1 MGIYCVVCL
10 NCLFI
15 LVHTFV
21 RKGKE
26 RELWWVKFSFPSG
39 YQWIQDSDSHKHD
52 RELTLAA
59 PWWARCAAP
68 SPGSPPS
75 EPLHVPPTLAVSS
88 LPPHCQPG
96 GEGNSE
102 VECFFQVCLN
112 ARSRTGCF
120 YIPLNWV
127 RTYIFKLLE
136 CTKVSELRIY
146 MICISNL
153 IEPRKLQKII
163 LIWKEVTPS
172 VFPRVQQYASVS
184 PRAVSRGR
192 RSWTLRPPA
201 AASGCSPSGANIKN
215 KT

>member
-1 MGIYCVVCL
+1 M
-10 NCLFI
+10 
-15 LVHTFV
+15 
-21 RKGKE
+21 
-26 RELWWVKFSFPSG
+26 WVKFSFPSG
-39 YQWIQDSDSHKHD
+39 TWIQESDSHKHD

-68 SPGSPPS
+68 SPGRPPS
-75 EPLHVPPTLAVSS
+75 EPPRVPPTLALSS
-88 LPPHCQPG
+88 LPPRCQPG
-96 GEGNSE
+96 EGDSK
-102 VECFFQVCLN
+102 VEFFFLQICWN

-153 IEPRKLQKII
+153 IEPRNLQMII
-163 LIWKEVTPS
+163 PIWKEVVPW
-172 VFPRVQQYASVS
+172 VFPRVQQCASVS

-192 RSWTLRPPA
+192 RSWTSRPPA
-201 AASGCSPSGANIKN
+201 AASGCSPSGANMNNILWYKD
-215 KT
+215 KHKKF

>member
-75 EPLHVPPTLAVSS
+75 EPLHVPPTLVVSS
-88 LPPHCQPG
+88 LPPRCQPG
-96 GEGNSE
+96 GGDSE
-102 VECFFQVCLN
+102 VECFFFQICLN

-136 CTKVSELRIY
+136 CTKVSQLRIY

-153 IEPRKLQKII
+153 IEPWTKKIANDIPYLKRGHTLSFPSSSTICLCFSSSCFSRPSI
-163 LIWKEVTPS
+163 LD
-172 VFPRVQQYASVS
+172 FASAS
-184 PRAVSRGR
+184 CCFRLF
-192 RSWTLRPPA
+192 TLW
-201 AASGCSPSGANIKN
+201 GKYE
-215 KT
+215 